1 MKNVIIYSRVSS
13 DEQAKGCSLDYQEK
27 TISEY
32 CERMGYNIVK
42 CYKEDFS
49 AKDFEHRKVFQ
60 EIMAHCKQHRKEID
74 IVLCLRWNRYSRN
87 TTAAY
92 ENLEYFKNIGV
103 EVNTVD
109 EHIDWMQD
117 ESKILL
123 GVYITMADV
132 DNAKRS
138 KATKEGIR
146 QSQEEGKTTN
156 MAPYGY
162 KNVKIDDYNRYVEIV
177 PTEAKI
183 VQSIFS
189 EVAKGLVAP
198 ITIRNQ
204 FVRMTAY
211 KMHKSNFLR
220 MLRNRYYIGEV
231 YVKAYKEKPA
241 YWTKGMHQAIIDV
254 DVFNRVQDILDGSRR
269 KQARAG
275 KCVHPDLFLRK
286 FLVCPVCG
294 ASLTGSRSTSC
305 TGSRYAYYH
314 CSVDSKHFRFNAL
327 EANDLFRRYVGALT
341 PNDTVMD
348 LYDVVLKDL
357 HKSMG
362 RDMDAQRATLKEER
376 AQLDQ
381 RLAQLEDK
389 FLDGEISKEDF
400 GRIKIRY
407 QQQRNAI
414 SEKVDLLKT
423 PDATNIEHKLDYA
436 ITLINSLPKY
446 VNDAP
451 VDVKMKLV
459 SSMFP
464 EKLLFDGTSY
474 RTDTFNEVLSL
485 IYQQTN
491 VLRGNKTK
499 NPSDF
504 SNGLLSVPR
513 TRLELAQRNRHYPLK
528 VACLP
533 ISPPGHYIPEYNFRE
548 CKYRY
553 YFAIR
558 KIFA

>member
-32 CERMGYNIVK
+32 CERLGYNIVK
-42 CYKEDFS
+42 CYREDYT

-60 EIMAHCKQHRKEID
+60 EIMTYCKQHRKEVD
-74 IVLCLRWNRYSRN
+74 MVLCLRWNRYSRN

-92 ENLEYFKNIGV
+92 KNLEYFENIGV
-103 EVNTVD
+103 EVNTID
-109 EHIDWMQD
+109 EYIDWGQD

-162 KNVKIDDYNRYVEIV
+162 KNIKLDDYNKYVEIV
-177 PTEAKI
+177 PSEAKN
-183 VQSIFS
+183 VQAIFA

-204 FVRMTAY
+204 FVRTTAY
-211 KMHKSNFLR
+211 KMHKSNFLK

-241 YWTKGMHQAIIDV
+241 YWAKGLHQAIIDV
-254 DVFNRVQDILDGSRR
+254 DTFNAVQDILDGSRR

-305 TGSRYAYYH
+305 TGNRYAYYH
-314 CSVDSKHFRFNAL
+314 CSVDSKHFRVNAL
-327 EANDLFRRYVGALT
+327 EANDLFRRYVGGLT
-341 PNDTVMD
+341 PNETVMD
-348 LYDVVLKDL
+348 LYDAVLKDI

-362 RDMDAQRATLKEER
+362 QDMNAQRTELKADR

-400 GRIKIRY
+400 ERIKIRY

-414 SEKVDLLKT
+414 SEKVDLLKI

-446 VNDAP
+446 VDDAP

-464 EKLLFDGTSY
+464 EKLLFDGKSY

-491 VLRGNKTK
+491 FLRGNKTK
-499 NPSDF
+499 NSSDF
-504 SNGLLSVPR
+504 SNELLSVPR
-513 TRLELAQRNRHYPLK
+513 TRLELART
-528 VACLP
+528 
-533 ISPPGHYIPEYNFRE
+533 
-548 CKYRY
+548 
-553 YFAIR
+553 
-558 KIFA
+558 